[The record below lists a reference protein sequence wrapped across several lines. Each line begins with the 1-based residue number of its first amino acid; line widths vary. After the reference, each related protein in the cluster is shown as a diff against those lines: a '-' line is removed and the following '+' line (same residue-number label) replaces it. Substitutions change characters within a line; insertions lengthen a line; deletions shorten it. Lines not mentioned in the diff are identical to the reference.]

1 MSANRNKQTEAM
13 NNVLLLIKTSKS
25 HVKSLSPRRFDDRN
39 ALCLGFP
46 RRPVF
51 PIGSRLLTYA
61 DGPAS
66 LAVDR
71 HAARHRSARWKAL
84 GSHRSAPDSFPWN
97 SSPGRGHRV
106 GGDPRL

>member
-1 MSANRNKQTEAM
+1 GPGASLEALSVPPFLMRERNR
-13 NNVLLLIKTSKS
+13 LL
-25 HVKSLSPRRFDDRN
+25 DDLG

-46 RRPVF
+46 GRPVF
-51 PIGSRLLTYA
+51 PIGSGLLTYA

-66 LAVDR
+66 LAVDC

-106 GGDPRL
+106 ACDPHL